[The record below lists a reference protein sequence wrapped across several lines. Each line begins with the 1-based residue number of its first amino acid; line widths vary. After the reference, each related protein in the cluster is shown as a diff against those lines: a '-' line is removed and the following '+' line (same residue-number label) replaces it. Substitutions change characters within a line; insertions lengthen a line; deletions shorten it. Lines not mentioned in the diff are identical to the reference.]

1 VGAVARYTKHNVED
15 WDFRDCSLEN
25 PSDDLEAEN
34 FLSANYT
41 TVLATDQPRLLIIR
55 TLLEE
60 GVVEFDDDKR
70 HVRFVIGPADDFL
83 AGMKSAESRFTYGG
97 RLQRSILES
106 LRRENRK
113 YDRLRTTTFL

>member
-1 VGAVARYTKHNVED
+1 MARYTKHNVED

-70 HVRFVIGPADDFL
+70 HVRFVIDLADDFL